1 MPRASNLPDDG
12 AGVFAP
18 GWDASRDKKGNILHL
33 ATYALGSRF
42 PEDAKLCAALSTFW
56 PAVAPDV
63 FRTMPMHQGSARGT
77 VAPLTD
83 LEIGQVGTLPWDGVS
98 GPQIVQ
104 DNGKSFVEM
113 AAFLH
118 VDYVRNAV
126 ENRFSN
132 RLLAQITT
140 EEYQRRVL
148 AAARVNFVVGG
159 GGDVSVTRPQWLF
172 VSFRAVVS
180 GDPELIAAPQ
190 DAGKILTVRSTAWK
204 PASSARIPR
213 RFYRRKDRASNG
225 CPCSA
230 TRPYCNGRRGVR
242 SPAPGSRSEMEP
254 RRHRVNRVTA
264 TCRTC

>member
-1 MPRASNLPDDG
+1 MTAVVSMGPIATAAGLISRADVPRASNLPDDG

-33 ATYALGSRF
+33 ATYALGSPF

-77 VAPLTD
+77 VAPSPTWRSAKSAHCR
-83 LEIGQVGTLPWDGVS
+83 GTACE
-98 GPQIVQ
+98 IVQ

-159 GGDVSVTRPQWLF
+159 GGDISVTRPQWLF

-180 GDPELIAAPQ
+180 GDPELIAAQQ
-190 DAGKILTVRSTAWK
+190 DAGKIFTGPVYRVEACFIGTNPTALLS
-204 PASSARIPR
+204 P
-213 RFYRRKDRASNG
+213 KDRASNG

-230 TRPYCNGRRGVR
+230 TRPYL
-242 SPAPGSRSEMEP
+242 
-254 RRHRVNRVTA
+254 
-264 TCRTC
+264 